1 MQVSCNGKNGLRK
14 IGGIENEQEIASIFF
29 ILLPYIFDIFWKFCS
44 DTADSDYPKIR
55 YWVPIPLL
63 IGVK

>member
-1 MQVSCNGKNGLRK
+1 MAKTVGEKY
-14 IGGIENEQEIASIFF
+14 IVGIENEQEIASIFF
-29 ILLPYIFDIFWKFCS
+29 ILLPYIFDVFWKFCR
-44 DTADSDYPKIR
+44 DVADSGYLKIR

>member
-1 MQVSCNGKNGLRK
+1 MAKTVGGKY
-14 IGGIENEQEIASIFF
+14 IGGMENEQEIASIFF
-29 ILLPYIFDIFWKFCS
+29 ILLPYIIDVFWKFYS
-44 DTADSDYPKIR
+44 DVADSDYPKIR